1 MIMKI
6 SNVTVKGQITIPKE
20 IRDILGIHPGDR
32 VYFESSKDGII
43 IKKAYNK
50 KISDILLS
58 AKPFNNDVNKAIK
71 NIRDEWR

>member
-6 SNVTVKGQITIPKE
+6 SNVTVKGKITIPKE

-58 AKPFNNDVNKAIK
+58 AKPFNNDVNEAIK
-71 NIRDEWR
+71 NIRDEWH

>member
-58 AKPFNNDVNKAIK
+58 AKPFNNDVNEAIK
-71 NIRDEWR
+71 NIRDEWH

>member
-1 MIMKI
+1 MKI
-6 SNVTVKGQITIPKE
+6 SKVKVKGQITIPKE
-20 IRDILGIHPGDR
+20 IMDILGLNPGDKI
-32 VYFESSKDGII
+32 YFESSKDGII